1 MVKAK
6 YEAQLNKLENLME
19 KHELLY
25 TWDTDAKNVTLTV
38 RPAQVDGEQTSFIE
52 ESEDGSSN
60 DAAISFIFKDGE
72 ITLITCGKF
81 RVSESLVGK
90 LKNIAKK
97 LHYLYLQ
104 VMREE
109 QFLAGMP
116 VPVDNVEYYEDFPE
130 EPDAEELAT
139 EF

>member
-25 TWDTDAKNVTLTV
+25 TWDTDAKNITLTV

-52 ESEDGSSN
+52 EPEDGSSN

-81 RVSESLVGK
+81 RVSEALVGK

-109 QFLAGMP
+109 SFQADIPMP
-116 VPVDNVEYYEDFPE
+116 VEIE
-130 EPDAEELAT
+130 ESSAWTEADGFDDEE
-139 EF
+139 